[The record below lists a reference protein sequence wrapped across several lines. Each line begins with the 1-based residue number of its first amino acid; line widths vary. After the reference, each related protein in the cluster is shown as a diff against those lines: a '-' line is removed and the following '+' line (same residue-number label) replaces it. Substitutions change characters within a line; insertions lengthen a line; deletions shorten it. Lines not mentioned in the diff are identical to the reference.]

1 MKLFISIPLILI
13 SAQGFAANPKEVDEA
28 KRSIKSLI
36 GPLLPGLKNKTPPKE
51 LKDFR
56 VDGCPK
62 HKINWMDVLMM
73 KSKVTLDY
81 KFQDGCDLEGSV
93 TPKVFSKFPASFK
106 LRHLESYNQ
115 IESQNKITGSFDSK
129 PILKLDMSDGI
140 LTGKKGQVKFTAE
153 YEVQIDPM
161 KPKNPIDK
169 NIGGEISIHEIYG
182 EKVSIKEKIR
192 VE

>member
-1 MKLFISIPLILI
+1 MKLFLLILI
-13 SAQGFAANPKEVDEA
+13 SSQAFGANPKEIDEA
-28 KRSIKSLI
+28 KSSIKSLI
-36 GPLLPGLKNKTPPKE
+36 GPLLPGLKKKVPPKE

-81 KFQDGCDLEGSV
+81 KFQAGCDIEGSV
-93 TPKVFSKFPASFK
+93 TPKVFSNFPASFK
-106 LRHLESYNQ
+106 LRNLESYNL

-129 PILKLDMSDGI
+129 PILKLDMSDGV
-140 LTGKKGQVKFTAE
+140 LTGKKGKVKFTAE
-153 YEVQIDPM
+153 YEVQLDPM
-161 KPKNPIDK
+161 TPKKPIGKNL
-169 NIGGEISIHEIYG
+169 GGEISITEIYG
-182 EKVSIKEKIR
+182 EKVNIKEKIL